1 MLMRTTETPMPELA
15 VVSVTA
21 MLIIHQLTVM
31 LIILSNETIP
41 MSFAYDLKPMK
52 HKLNP

>member
-15 VVSVTA
+15 VVSVQET
-21 MLIIHQLTVM
+21 MLLHQLTVM

-41 MSFAYDLKPMK
+41 ISFAYDL
-52 HKLNP
+52 